1 MLNKGEEDKKTHYTQ
16 GNDIRIMAAFK
27 ENIRN
32 NLSEKTLAYV
42 HTLLKKSN
50 INLDIYIQQNYP

>member
-16 GNDIRIMAAFK
+16 GNDIRIMAASLK
-27 ENIRN
+27 NIRN

-42 HTLLKKSN
+42 HTLLKKRN
-50 INLDIYIQQNYP
+50 IST